1 MGKIKDLLIEL
12 RESGELEK
20 IESGPLQDLHV
31 EWKTDLTAAFARG
44 FFLAFLGWAIVFT
57 ICLGSLEIRREL
69 RGEYNTFEIDDPF
82 SPMTDLE
89 CETIAAMRG
98 WDVK

>member
-44 FFLAFLGWAIVFT
+44 FFLAFIGWAILFT

-69 RGEYNTFEIDDPF
+69 RGGYDTFDIW
-82 SPMTDLE
+82 
-89 CETIAAMRG
+89 G
-98 WDVK
+98 QDVK